1 MLPLDLALFQAINA
15 DAATWP
21 AVITAARWASQQL
34 PLAMAGVLVGAL
46 ATGGSRERSALAKAV
61 ASMALAWLAVQLL
74 RHAVPAPRPAQ
85 LGIGIQWIE
94 HAARATFPSMHAAGA
109 LALAA
114 SLQASRAPRTLVL
127 PTWGVALAMGW
138 SRICLGVHFPSD
150 LLVGMLTGMLSA
162 CIVEAVT
169 ARAHRLAGARHQ
181 EAEAALSSPRRSSAY
196 WCRPVRPWA
205 RRR

>member
-1 MLPLDLALFQAINA
+1 MLPLDLALFHAINA

-46 ATGGSRERSALAKAV
+46 VTGGPSERSALAKAL
-61 ASMALAWLAVQLL
+61 ASMALAWLVVQLL

-85 LGIGIQWIE
+85 MGIGMQWID

-114 SLQASRAPRTLVL
+114 SLQASRAPRALVL

-150 LLVGMLTGMLSA
+150 VLVGMLTGVLSA
-162 CIVEAVT
+162 CAVQAAA
-169 ARAHRLAGARHQ
+169 ARAHKPPAANALQ
-181 EAEAALSSPRRSSAY
+181 EEAEAALSPPRRS
-196 WCRPVRPWA
+196 
-205 RRR
+205 